1 MKLDLTKPL
10 KREDWMKKEEKADPL
25 ADELKKLV
33 YGGISI
39 INENDIVKRAEEMYA
54 YYKLFKKLDAAT
66 PDTEYTPDELNI
78 IKRVA
83 AIVYSPGAYGQ
94 IVEMIDGK

>member
-10 KREDWMKKEEKADPL
+10 KREVWMKKDDKVESVAN
-25 ADELKKLV
+25 ELKKLV

-39 INENDIVKRAEEMYA
+39 EENKDLIRRAEEMYA

-78 IKRVA
+78 IKRVS
-83 AIVYSPGAYGQ
+83 AIAYSPGAYGQ

>member
-1 MKLDLTKPL
+1 
-10 KREDWMKKEEKADPL
+10 MKKEEKAEPL

-33 YGGISI
+33 YGGVSI
-39 INENDIVKRAEEMYA
+39 KQNEDPMKRADEMYA

-83 AIVYSPGAYGQ
+83 AIAYSPGAYGQ

>member
-10 KREDWMKKEEKADPL
+10 KREDWMKKEEKAEPL

-33 YGGISI
+33 YGGVSI
-39 INENDIVKRAEEMYA
+39 KQNEDPMKRAEEMYA

-83 AIVYSPGAYGQ
+83 VIVYSPGAYGQ

>member
-10 KREDWMKKEEKADPL
+10 KREDWMKKEEKAEPL

-33 YGGISI
+33 YGGVSI
-39 INENDIVKRAEEMYA
+39 KQNDDPMKRAEEMYA

>member
-1 MKLDLTKPL
+1 
-10 KREDWMKKEEKADPL
+10 MKKDEKAEPL

-33 YGGISI
+33 YGGVSI
-39 INENDIVKRAEEMYA
+39 KQNEDPMKRAEEMYA
-54 YYKLFKKLDAAT
+54 YYKLFKKLDTAT

-78 IKRVA
+78 IKRVS

>member
-10 KREDWMKKEEKADPL
+10 KREDWMKKDEKAEPL

-33 YGGISI
+33 YGGVSI
-39 INENDIVKRAEEMYA
+39 KQNEDPMKRAEEMYA

>member
-1 MKLDLTKPL
+1 
-10 KREDWMKKEEKADPL
+10 MKKEEKAEPL

-33 YGGISI
+33 YGGVSI
-39 INENDIVKRAEEMYA
+39 KQNEDPVKRAEEMYS
-54 YYKLFKKLDAAT
+54 YYKLFKKLDTAT

-83 AIVYSPGAYGQ
+83 AVVYSPGAYGQ

>member
-10 KREDWMKKEEKADPL
+10 QREDWMKKDDKVESL

-33 YGGISI
+33 YGGASI
-39 INENDIVKRAEEMYA
+39 KPNEDPVKRADEMYA
-54 YYKLFKKLDAAT
+54 FYKLFRKLDNAT

-78 IKRVA
+78 IKRVSA
-83 AIVYSPGAYGQ
+83 MAYAPGAYGQ
-94 IVEMIDGK
+94 IIEMIDGK

>member
-10 KREDWMKKEEKADPL
+10 KREAWMKKEEKAEPL

-33 YGGISI
+33 YGGVSI
-39 INENDIVKRAEEMYA
+39 KQNEDPTKRADEMYA

>member
-1 MKLDLTKPL
+1 MKIDLTKPL
-10 KREDWMKKEEKADPL
+10 KREDWMKKEDKVEPL
-25 ADELKKLV
+25 AHELKKLV

-39 INENDIVKRAEEMYA
+39 INENDMVKRAEEMYA

-78 IKRVA
+78 IKRVS
-83 AIVYSPGAYGQ
+83 AIAYSPGAYGQ

>member
-10 KREDWMKKEEKADPL
+10 KREDWMKKEEKAEPL

-33 YGGISI
+33 YGGVSI
-39 INENDIVKRAEEMYA
+39 KQNEDPMKRAEEMYA

>member
-10 KREDWMKKEEKADPL
+10 KREAWMKKGEKVEPVAN
-25 ADELKKLV
+25 ELKKLV

-39 INENDIVKRAEEMYA
+39 EENKDLIRRAEEMYA
-54 YYKLFKKLDAAT
+54 YYKLFKKLDNAT

-78 IKRVA
+78 IKRVS
-83 AIVYSPGAYGQ
+83 AIAYSPGAYGQ